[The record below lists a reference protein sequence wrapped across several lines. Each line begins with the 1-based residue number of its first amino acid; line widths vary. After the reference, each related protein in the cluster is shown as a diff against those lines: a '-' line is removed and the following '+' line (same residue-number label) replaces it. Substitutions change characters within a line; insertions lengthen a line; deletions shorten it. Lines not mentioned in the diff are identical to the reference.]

1 MTCGEKITAIRKEN
15 NLTQEQFAEL
25 MGVSRQSVS
34 KWELGTTFPDTEKLI
49 KMSKLFSCSIDY
61 LLKEEVENR
70 DINQLQESDNA
81 KKNYFLGVLFTY
93 LSFAPVFGFILG
105 IYNLWH
111 QKQTIN
117 SRKMKALSVVGI
129 VVSLAFTVLMVLG
142 IMFEL

>member
-81 KKNYFLGVLFTY
+81 KKNYYLGVLFTY

-117 SRKMKALSVVGI
+117 SRKMKVLSVVGI
-129 VVSLAFTVLMVLG
+129 VVSLTFTVLMVLG

>member
-1 MTCGEKITAIRKEN
+1 MTCGEKITLIRKEN

-117 SRKMKALSVVGI
+117 SRKMKVLSVVGI
-129 VVSLAFTVLMVLG
+129 VVSLVFTALMVFG